1 MTEIVIPPE
10 ESPLIEVLS
19 SQEDSFC
26 LAYIEYSGNVGKAF
40 RSAYGDHCA
49 SPAAR
54 GRQLL
59 LKPAIVARI
68 RELSEANK
76 EYTLMS
82 LQDHLGELADIR
94 DLAKG
99 SGMYKVAME
108 AEVNRGKAAGLY
120 TSKGEDIVPPLPAD
134 HNLNQLAGRLTGLLR
149 QARSENQDGEIVDV
163 QAREV
168 GKPEARS

>member
-1 MTEIVIPPE
+1 MTEIVIPVD

-40 RSAYGDHCA
+40 RSAYGDSCH
-49 SPAAR
+49 SPTAR
-54 GRQLL
+54 GRQLM
-59 LKPAIVARI
+59 LKPAIVSRI

-120 TSKGEDIVPPLPAD
+120 TSKGEDIVPPMPAD

-149 QARSENQDGEIVDV
+149 HARTENENGEILDV
-163 QAREV
+163 QAREISQ
-168 GKPEARS
+168 PEGRT